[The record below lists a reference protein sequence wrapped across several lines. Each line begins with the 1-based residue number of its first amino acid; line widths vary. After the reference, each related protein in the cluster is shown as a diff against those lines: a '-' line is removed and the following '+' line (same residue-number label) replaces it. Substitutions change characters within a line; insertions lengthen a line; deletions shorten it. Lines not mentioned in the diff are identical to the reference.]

1 MNLKDKLRSDSF
13 PLGLFLGLAVP
24 VVLFAILFGVLLVM
38 AHTSPDMLIRNPN
51 LYKSLV
57 PKFILIAILPSVFM
71 MRHYLLNLK
80 YDKTGRGILVAT
92 LILGVAFVI
101 AQFAL

>member
-13 PLGLFLGLAVP
+13 SLGVILGLAVP
-24 VVLFAILFGVLLVM
+24 VVLFAILIGVLLVLV
-38 AHTSPDMLIRNPN
+38 HTNPDMLIRNPK
-51 LYKSLV
+51 LYKTLI
-57 PKFILIAILPSVFM
+57 PKFILIAMLPSIFM

-101 AQFAL
+101 TQFAL